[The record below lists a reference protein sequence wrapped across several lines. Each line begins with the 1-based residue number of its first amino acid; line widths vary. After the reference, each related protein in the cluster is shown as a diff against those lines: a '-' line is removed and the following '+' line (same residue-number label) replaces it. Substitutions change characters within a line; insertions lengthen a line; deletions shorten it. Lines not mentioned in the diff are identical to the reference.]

1 MLSISELRPIPG
13 QQHWET
19 IVLFRTDSQGILGL
33 LALRENNVLFMISLK
48 NWTTPS
54 TLPDRAAAGFLLL
67 YICLKIFQG
76 YNNAITKEWCFLAQA
91 LLIYDTVSF
100 FSQE

>member
-1 MLSISELRPIPG
+1 MLSISEPRPIPG

-48 NWTTPS
+48 NWTTPPA
-54 TLPDRAAAGFLLL
+54 LPDRAAVGLVAVVTCLLA
-67 YICLKIFQG
+67 LKLFAALHLLKKK
-76 YNNAITKEWCFLAQA
+76 YFKAITMKLQTNGAF
-91 LLIYDTVSF
+91 
-100 FSQE
+100 